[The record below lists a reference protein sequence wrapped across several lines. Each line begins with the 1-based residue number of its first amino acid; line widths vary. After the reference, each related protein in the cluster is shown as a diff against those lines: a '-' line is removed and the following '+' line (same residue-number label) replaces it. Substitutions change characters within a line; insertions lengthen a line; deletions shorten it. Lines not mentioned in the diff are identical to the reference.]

1 MLEELNKTSN
11 SPTFLLPVGE
21 MVHME
26 KKLLGSVTNWRLI
39 NEGYRINSVI
49 IRSLRHGNDKILA
62 KLLTQNISDVTLRGR
77 DRMDFGIALEF
88 SNSGLLQL
96 LDRCENT
103 IAVTLY
109 PDSFWLSAT
118 TVIFNN
124 PASMCIGPNGMLLIL
139 DNTSDKKKIKSIKST
154 ITQSS

>member
-11 SPTFLLPVGE
+11 SSTFLLPVGE
-21 MVHME
+21 MVHMK
-26 KKLLGSVTNWRLI
+26 KKLLRSVTNWWLI

-49 IRSLRHGNDKILA
+49 IRALRYGNDKILA
-62 KLLTQNISDVTLRGR
+62 ISLTQNTSDVTMRGR
-77 DRMDFGIALEF
+77 AQMDFGIALEF

-109 PDSFWLSAT
+109 PDPFWLSVT
-118 TVIFNN
+118 TVAFNN
-124 PASMCIGPNGMLLIL
+124 PASMFIGQMECY
-139 DNTSDKKKIKSIKST
+139 
-154 ITQSS
+154 